1 MNVKLIRPFVALNYY
16 FKSVEQF
23 CLLFLIFCLVIL
35 INFLQGIEKVLP
47 TVDPHGGHLRR
58 QLLVLGLVFLSPVLV
73 RDTLDLGRLV
83 FALDA
88 LNFLVNGM
96 RLVFL
101 NVVDLLHQEL
111 DLGKHAIYHLYDL

>member
-73 RDTLDLGRLV
+73 RDALDLGRLV

-88 LNFLVNGM
+88 LNFHVKRM
-96 RLVFL
+96 RQV
-101 NVVDLLHQEL
+101 LLDHINLLYHEL
-111 DLGKHAIYHLYDL
+111 DLGVHAINHLDDL